1 MIRRVSISLVFF
13 FSGLI
18 FSSWASRIP
27 DIKDRFGLSEAELGG
42 ILFMLPLGSLSALP
56 FAGWIVHRFNSKRTT
71 IAALLVFSLVLL
83 LLSRLDT
90 VPALSA
96 TLFFF
101 GVLGNMTNIA
111 MNTQGLSVQD
121 VLKKPILS
129 SLHAMW
135 SLGAFTA
142 AALTGWLSARGVHMQ
157 SQFNVITLLT
167 VVISLS
173 LYFGLVGD
181 NASGDGPAKVFAL
194 PNKPLMLLGLIC
206 FCGAMS
212 EGAMIDWSALYFKEQ
227 IVDPTWSSTSGYT
240 AFMCCMTIGRFAGDL
255 MVNRFGIRTVLK
267 TNGTLILV
275 GMMTALLLHHP
286 LWVMF
291 GFGMVGFGVS
301 SVIPLVYM
309 MSAQTRA
316 MAPSTALAAVS
327 SVGFSGFLLGPP
339 IIGFIAE
346 EIGLRFTLWIVA
358 LLGVVIM
365 VLTTKVRTA
374 DQLKEGSRG

>member
-90 VPALSA
+90 VAALSA

-142 AALTGWLSARGVHMQ
+142 AALTGWLSARGVHM
-157 SQFNVITLLT
+157 
-167 VVISLS
+167 
-173 LYFGLVGD
+173 
-181 NASGDGPAKVFAL
+181 
-194 PNKPLMLLGLIC
+194 
-206 FCGAMS
+206 
-212 EGAMIDWSALYFKEQ
+212 
-227 IVDPTWSSTSGYT
+227 
-240 AFMCCMTIGRFAGDL
+240 
-255 MVNRFGIRTVLK
+255 
-267 TNGTLILV
+267 
-275 GMMTALLLHHP
+275 HHP
-286 LWVMF
+286 AYGGDIAF
-291 GFGMVGFGVS
+291 
-301 SVIPLVYM
+301 SVFWPC
-309 MSAQTRA
+309 
-316 MAPSTALAAVS
+316 
-327 SVGFSGFLLGPP
+327 G
-339 IIGFIAE
+339 
-346 EIGLRFTLWIVA
+346 
-358 LLGVVIM
+358 
-365 VLTTKVRTA
+365 
-374 DQLKEGSRG
+374 